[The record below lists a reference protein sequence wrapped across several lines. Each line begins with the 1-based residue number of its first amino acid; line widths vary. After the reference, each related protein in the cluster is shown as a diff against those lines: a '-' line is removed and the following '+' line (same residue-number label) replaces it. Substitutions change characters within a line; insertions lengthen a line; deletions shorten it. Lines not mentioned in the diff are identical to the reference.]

1 MHDDTNDT
9 YRTNANGETERQCPH
24 CGAWAAADH
33 IDNGIGAE
41 QCGPY
46 GCERCGWIEPS
57 LSIETL
63 FR

>member
-9 YRTNANGETERQCPH
+9 YRTNADGETERQCPH
-24 CGAWAAADH
+24 CGAWATADH